1 MVAVILPKLGFAEAW
16 RREARALLV
25 KGAPPDA
32 VCWRLEGEGG
42 DLFGG
47 FDLAGEG
54 RYTPIAEPRSPA
66 AFLPLAEA
74 ALCHS
79 GPERFSLPYRLL
91 FRLQAD
97 RSILQD
103 RSDRD
108 VAALMAMEK
117 SVRRDSHKMKA
128 FVRFREVGGQG
139 ERRRFVAWFEPEH
152 FIVERTAPFF
162 ARRFADMDWM
172 IVTPGAA
179 ALFLDGALSISPC
192 EGRPDMPEDAAD
204 DLWRTYYRN
213 IFNPARLKV
222 KAMKSE
228 MPVKYWKN
236 LPEARLIPE
245 LIAGAERQVQEM
257 RAAMPTL
264 PSPRAERILSRVGQV
279 DLPDANRM
287 PDTLDE
293 ARAQALHCTRCDLY
307 CNATQTVFGEG
318 ETTRPL
324 MFVGEQPG
332 DQEDLAG
339 RPFVGPAGNV
349 LNEAL
354 EEAGIDRRQAYVTN
368 AVKHFKFEPRGKRR
382 IHKRPDRGE
391 VIACR
396 WWLDLERQ
404 FTRPAV
410 IVALGATAAYAVT
423 GDGDDILKRRGAVE
437 RLDDGTPVFISI
449 HPSAVLRAGS
459 PEAVAEARLAFIE
472 DMRTLAVLVNSGS
485 RGGS

>member
-16 RREARALLV
+16 RSEARALLL
-25 KGAPPDA
+25 KGAPPEA
-32 VCWRLEGEGG
+32 VSWRLEGEGG

-47 FDLAGEG
+47 FDLTDEA
-54 RYTPIAEPRSPA
+54 RYQPIAEPRSPA

-128 FVRFREVGGQG
+128 FVRFREVGGEG
-139 ERRRFVAWFEPEH
+139 NRRRFVAWFEPEH
-152 FIVERTAPFF
+152 FILERTAPFF

-179 ALFLDGALSISPC
+179 ALFLNGALSISAC
-192 EGRPDMPEDAAD
+192 EGRPDMPDDDAD

-264 PSPRAERILSRVGQV
+264 PSPRAERILSRVGQ
-279 DLPDANRM
+279 AEM
-287 PDTLDE
+287 PNSDKTPESLAE
-293 ARAQALHCTRCDLY
+293 ARTQARHCTRCDLY

-318 ETTRPL
+318 ETENPL

-339 RPFVGPAGNV
+339 RPFVGPAGKV
-349 LNEAL
+349 FDAAL
-354 EEAGIDRRQAYVTN
+354 EEAGIDRGQAYVTN

-382 IHKRPDRGE
+382 IHKRPDTGE

-396 WWLDLERQ
+396 WWLDLEKH
-404 FTRPAV
+404 FTRPKL

-423 GDGDDILKRRGAVE
+423 GDGDSILKRRGRLE
-437 RLDDGTPVFISI
+437 RLEDETPMFITI

-459 PEAVAEARLAFIE
+459 PEAVAEARAAFTE
-472 DMRTLAVLVNSGS
+472 DMRTLARALADL
-485 RGGS
+485 RT

>member
-1 MVAVILPKLGFAEAW
+1 MVSVILPKLGFAEAW
-16 RREARALLV
+16 RSEARALLL
-25 KGAPPDA
+25 KGAPPES
-32 VCWRLEGEGG
+32 VSWRLDGEGG

-47 FDLAGEG
+47 FDLTDEG
-54 RYTPIAEPRSPA
+54 KYTPIAEPRSPT

-103 RSDRD
+103 QSDRD
-108 VAALMAMEK
+108 VAAIMAMEK

-128 FVRFREVGGQG
+128 FVRFREVGGEG
-139 ERRRFVAWFEPEH
+139 IRRRFAAWFEPDH
-152 FIVERTAPFF
+152 FILERTAPFF

-228 MPVKYWKN
+228 MPVRYWKN

-279 DLPDANRM
+279 DLPDAGKV
-287 PDTLDE
+287 PETLDE
-293 ARAQALHCTRCDLY
+293 ARTQARHCTRCDLY

-318 ETTRPL
+318 NPRNPL

-339 RPFVGPAGNV
+339 RPFVGPAGK
-349 LNEAL
+349 LFDAAL
-354 EEAGIDRRQAYVTN
+354 AEAGIDRAQAYVTN

-382 IHKRPDRGE
+382 IHKRPDKGE

-404 FTRPAV
+404 FTRPKM

-423 GDGDDILKRRGAVE
+423 GHGEDILKRRGSVE
-437 RLDDGTPVFISI
+437 RLEDETRVFITI

-459 PEAVAEARLAFIE
+459 ADAVAEARGAFIA
-472 DMRTLAVLVNSGS
+472 DMRRLARAFSDLGP
-485 RGGS
+485 

>member
-1 MVAVILPKLGFAEAW
+1 MVSVILPKLGFAEAW
-16 RREARALLV
+16 RSEARTLLL
-25 KGAPPDA
+25 KGAPPE
-32 VCWRLEGEGG
+32 VVSWRVEGEGG

-47 FDLAGEG
+47 FDLADEA
-54 RYTPIAEPRSPA
+54 RYTPIQEPRSPA

-128 FVRFREVGGQG
+128 FVRFREVGGEG
-139 ERRRFVAWFEPEH
+139 DRRRFVAWFEPDH
-152 FIVERTAPFF
+152 FILERTAPFF

-192 EGRPDMPEDAAD
+192 EGRPDMPDDAAD

-279 DLPDANRM
+279 DMPDREKV
-287 PDTLDE
+287 PDTLEE
-293 ARAQALHCTRCDLY
+293 AKSQARHCTRCDLY

-318 ETTRPL
+318 ETKNPL

-339 RPFVGPAGNV
+339 RPFVGPAGKVFNA
-349 LNEAL
+349 AL

-382 IHKRPDRGE
+382 IHKRPDKGE

-396 WWLDLERQ
+396 WWLDLEKQ
-404 FTRPAV
+404 FTRPKL
-410 IVALGATAAYAVT
+410 IVVLGATAAYAVT
-423 GDGDDILKRRGAVE
+423 GDGDGILKRRGMLE
-437 RLDDGTPVFISI
+437 RSEDDTPVFITI

-459 PEAVAEARLAFIE
+459 PEAVAEARAAFTE
-472 DMRTLAVLVNSGS
+472 DMRTLARALADLKT
-485 RGGS
+485 

>member
-1 MVAVILPKLGFAEAW
+1 MVAVILPKLGFVETWRAEA
-16 RREARALLV
+16 RSLLQRGVPPEAV
-25 KGAPPDA
+25 S
-32 VCWRLEGEGG
+32 WRLDGEGG

-47 FDLAGEG
+47 FDMDIQA
-54 RYTPIAEPRSPA
+54 TCKPIEAPRIPA

-97 RSILQD
+97 RMILQD
-103 RSDRD
+103 QSDRD

-128 FVRFREVGGQG
+128 FVRFREVGGEG
-139 ERRRFVAWFEPEH
+139 IRRRFAAWFEPDH
-152 FIVERTAPFF
+152 FILERTAPFF

-179 ALFLDGALSISPC
+179 ALFIDGALSISPC
-192 EGRPDMPEDAAD
+192 EGQPDIPDDAAD
-204 DLWRTYYRN
+204 ELWLTYYRN

-245 LIAGAERQVQEM
+245 LIAGAEQQVQAM
-257 RAAMPTL
+257 RTAMPTL
-264 PSPRAERILSRVGQV
+264 PSPRAERILNRVGQ
-279 DLPDANRM
+279 A
-287 PDTLDE
+287 DTPKTDKTPESLDE
-293 ARAQALHCTRCDLY
+293 ARTQARHCTRCDLY

-318 ETTRPL
+318 NPRNPL

-339 RPFVGPAGNV
+339 RPFVGPAGK
-349 LNEAL
+349 LFDAAL
-354 EEAGIDRRQAYVTN
+354 AEAGIDRAQAYVTN

-382 IHKRPDRGE
+382 IHKRPDKGE
-391 VIACR
+391 VSACR

-404 FTRPAV
+404 FTRPKM

-423 GDGDDILKRRGAVE
+423 GDGEDIIKRRGRVE
-437 RLDDGTPVFISI
+437 RLEDETPVFITI

-459 PEAVAEARLAFIE
+459 PDAVAEARDAFIA
-472 DMRTLAVLVNSGS
+472 DMTRLASVFSDLGP
-485 RGGS
+485 